1 MIHALLA
8 ILSCQLAGEAT
19 VRALGLPLPGPV
31 LGMVLM
37 VLALRLSPR
46 LMALVTPLARGL
58 LANLSLL
65 FVPAGTGIVIYGERI
80 AAEWLPLL
88 VALFLSTFLALAVT
102 ALVLKA
108 LTHKRAK
115 ATTEAAQ

>member
-58 LANLSLL
+58 LANMSLL
-65 FVPAGTGIVIYGERI
+65 FVPAGVGVVGHATILGDKG
-80 AAEWLPLL
+80 LPL
-88 VALFLSTFLALAVT
+88 FLALVVSTVLAIAVG
-102 ALVLKA
+102 A
-108 LTHKRAK
+108 LTF
-115 ATTEAAQ
+115 AAVARLTGNRDD